1 MTIKKTYLPHSGAA
15 GPILFW
21 VATFKCTVISSINGI
36 FSPGW
41 FHSWGW
47 DTVTIPL
54 VAREVFHTFVTSC
67 TLKNIIVLHF
77 WWSDKW
83 FKCFY
88 FELNSCNISKKCS
101 YLFADKSKPFGIS
114 ILMERIVIYHQL
126 LVIFINLV
134 SWSFV

>member
-1 MTIKKTYLPHSGAA
+1 MTINKTYLPHSRAA
-15 GPILFW
+15 CPILLG
-21 VATFKCTVISSINGI
+21 VTTFKCTIISSINGI

-47 DTVTIPL
+47 NTVTIPL
-54 VAREVFHTFVTSC
+54 MPRKVFHTFVTPC
-67 TLKNIIVLHF
+67 TLKTKLWYYIFGGLINDLNY
-77 WWSDKW
+77 
-83 FKCFY
+83 FY

-134 SWSFV
+134 S

>member
-1 MTIKKTYLPHSGAA
+1 MFEHCFCWESFVTQVALIYAISCIAQVRVLCIIMLPHSRAA
-15 GPILFW
+15 CPILLG
-21 VATFKCTVISSINGI
+21 VTTFKCTIISSINGI

-54 VAREVFHTFVTSC
+54 MPRKVFHTFVTPC
-67 TLKNIIVLHF
+67 T
-77 WWSDKW
+77 
-83 FKCFY
+83 
-88 FELNSCNISKKCS
+88 
-101 YLFADKSKPFGIS
+101 LFADKSKSFGIP

-134 SWSFV
+134 S